1 MVSWWGTRWR
11 RSEPLLLFFSIYGLS
26 CFCSVFH
33 RAKSILCR
41 YVLKKR
47 RVVQPTDRT
56 RRSAHQEVRFFYLI
70 HAWSFGSYA
79 GFQEIWCLFFTTSLL
94 MSFFWYELLDKLI
107 CPCLH
112 HDDVMFIL
120 VSHELIWYELCG
132 NVLADAAYCDSQ
144 ESIYRGVQ
152 RFVGE
157 KGSQRVKTKLLNGNI
172 LHGLVKIFCCYAP
185 HSFF

>member
-1 MVSWWGTRWR
+1 VSL
-11 RSEPLLLFFSIYGLS
+11 SCSFFSIYGLS

-41 YVLKKR
+41 YVLKKI
-47 RVVQPTDRT
+47 RVVQPTDR
-56 RRSAHQEVRFFYLI
+56 
-70 HAWSFGSYA
+70 
-79 GFQEIWCLFFTTSLL
+79 
-94 MSFFWYELLDKLI
+94 
-107 CPCLH
+107 
-112 HDDVMFIL
+112 
-120 VSHELIWYELCG
+120 YELCG